1 MKKIFVLLI
10 LIFALT
16 QLQAQNHRLDVYS
29 MLECKMVNNK
39 LDCDEKDVDYW
50 ININSTLEWFFIFQK
65 NPDKSLTKLVEMDIS
80 KTYQLSEYVWSYDLV
95 SEKDNNYV
103 LLVDLK
109 ANVVMLLPILRLRD
123 ELKLES
129 MFFKFHNPTTI

>member
-1 MKKIFVLLI
+1 MKKIFVLLT

-29 MLECKMVNNK
+29 MLECEMVDNK
-39 LDCDEKDVDYW
+39 LNCDEKDVDYW
-50 ININSTLEWFFIFQK
+50 INVNSTLEWFFIFQK
-65 NPDKSLTKLVEMDIS
+65 NSDKSLTKLVEMDINN
-80 KTYQLSEYVWSYDLV
+80 TYQLSKYVWSYDLV
-95 SEKDNNYV
+95 SENNNNYV

>member
-1 MKKIFVLLI
+1 MKKILI
-10 LIFALT
+10 LLTLIFTLT

-50 ININSTLEWFFIFQK
+50 INVNSTLEWFFIFQK
-65 NPDKSLTKLVEMDIS
+65 NSDKSLTKLVEMDINN
-80 KTYQLSEYVWSYDLV
+80 TYQLSKYVWSYDLV
-95 SEKDNNYV
+95 SENNNNYV

-109 ANVVMLLPILRLRD
+109 ANVIMLLPILRLRD

-129 MFFKFHNPTTI
+129 IFFKFHNQTTI

>member
-1 MKKIFVLLI
+1 MKKIFVLLT

-50 ININSTLEWFFIFQK
+50 ININSGLEWFFIFQK
-65 NPDKSLTKLVEMDIS
+65 NPDKSLTKLVEMNVS
-80 KTYQLSEYVWSYDLV
+80 KTYQLSEHLWSYDLL
-95 SEKDNNYV
+95 SENNNNYV

-109 ANVVMLLPILRLRD
+109 ANVIMLLPILRLRD

-129 MFFKFHNPTTI
+129 MFFKFHNPITI